1 MSTLLVACRNKT
13 LAARHYVPALHAAG
27 WRGKIQ
33 LVAPGDP
40 SPALEGVSGLLL
52 TGGGDIDPK
61 AWDPAE
67 PVHPKAEVD
76 AERDAFEIPLIKAAW
91 DKSLPILVICRGQQI
106 LNVALGGS
114 MVQDIPDHFGCESE
128 RHNHGTHEVP
138 EVRHTVNIT
147 HDSRLYHLVGG
158 AKAYVN
164 SRHHQCV
171 KKIAPGL
178 KAVAFHPETLK
189 DGQPLV
195 EGVEATDPQRW
206 VVGVQW
212 HPENLVE
219 MEHAAGVAARGLFF
233 GFVKAMGMED
243 SE

>member
-1 MSTLLVACRNKT
+1 MSTLLLSCRNKK

-27 WRGKIQ
+27 WHGKIQ
-33 LVAPGDP
+33 LLAPGDP
-40 SPALEGVSGLLL
+40 VDFHGAVGLLL
-52 TGGGDIDPK
+52 TGGADIHPK

-67 PVHPKAEVD
+67 PVHPTAEVD
-76 AERDAFEIPLIKAAW
+76 AERDEFEIPLIKAAW
-91 DKSLPILVICRGQQI
+91 DKRLPILGICRGQQI

-114 MVQDIPDHFGCESE
+114 MVQDIPSHFGCESE
-128 RHNHGTHEVP
+128 RHNHGTHETP

-171 KKIAPGL
+171 KRIPAEL

-195 EGVEATDPQRW
+195 EGVEATDPGRW

-212 HPENLVE
+212 HPENLAE

-233 GFVKAMGMED
+233 GFVKALGARE